1 MSLEGLTCLVTG
13 ASRGIGKGVAEVL
26 KAKGANIVISGTNEE
41 SLKKVADELEATY
54 VVANLSQASG
64 VEKLIAEAGDVDV
77 LVNNAGITKD
87 GLFQRISEDDWNA
100 VLTVNMMATINLSKA
115 FAQKMMK
122 KKFGRIINITSVVAH
137 MGNVGQSNYIT
148 SKAAVTGFSKALSL
162 EVARRGVTVNCVA
175 PGFIQT
181 DMTNEMSE
189 KAVEEMASK
198 IPSKKLGEVADIANA
213 VAYLAS
219 REAGYVTGTTLHVN
233 GGLYL

>member
-41 SLKKVADELEATY
+41 SLKKVADELSATY
-54 VVANLSQASG
+54 VVANLSEASG
-64 VEKLIAEAGDVDV
+64 VEKLVAEAGDVDV

-189 KAVEEMASK
+189 KAVEEMAAK